1 MAAMQAG
8 SFPMAALQASM
19 QTAMAVNTALMALLK
34 AGEQTLLLSIA
45 LRLRP
50 LHTDSPRAPD

>member
-1 MAAMQAG
+1 MIILT
-8 SFPMAALQASM
+8 SVVPRHLPM
-19 QTAMAVNTALMALLK
+19 QTAMAVNTALMALHK